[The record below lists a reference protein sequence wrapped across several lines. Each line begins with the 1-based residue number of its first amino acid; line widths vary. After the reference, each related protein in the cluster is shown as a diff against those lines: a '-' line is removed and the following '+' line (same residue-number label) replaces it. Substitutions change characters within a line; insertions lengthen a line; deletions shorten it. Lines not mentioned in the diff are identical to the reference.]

1 MRTASWICT
10 AILLLSGCASL
21 VPGTS
26 READVTA
33 YFGQAAEQR
42 KLPDGSRVLDFPR
55 APMGYENWRVTIGPD
70 GIVRSVEQLLDD
82 EHFAR
87 LKQGMTVDEIK
98 RELGRSGEYAYYPA
112 LSEAVFSWRFMEFG
126 RRIFFNA
133 HFDASGR
140 FKYASRTDE
149 FVPENDGD
157 RP

>member
-87 LKQGMTVDEIK
+87 LRQGMTVDEVK
-98 RELGRSGEYAYYPA
+98 RELSHSGEYAYYPGLA
-112 LSEAVFSWRFMEFG
+112 EAVHSWRFMNFG
-126 RRIFFNA
+126 VRMFFNA